1 MSVSTVAVLP
11 IKRYAQAKS
20 RLGDVPGRPGL
31 AESMAED
38 VLSALCAARGVDH
51 VLVVTADDDAA
62 RTARDAGAEVV
73 EERELL
79 GHSRAARL
87 GVERARELD
96 AGRVLLVPGDCPLL
110 RAEDVDGLL
119 ERHPGPGVVVVPDRH
134 GTGTNALLL
143 APPDAIGPA
152 FGEGSRHRHERL
164 AQEAGVPWVVD
175 EVPSLLLDVDTADD
189 LEAVRA
195 ARRA

>member
-1 MSVSTVAVLP
+1 MTTVAVLP

-31 AESMAED
+31 AESMAEE
-38 VLSALCAARGVDH
+38 VLRALCAARGLDR
-51 VLVVTADDDAA
+51 VLVVTGDVSAA
-62 RTARDAGAEVV
+62 ASAVAAGAEVV
-73 EERELL
+73 AELELL

-87 GVERARELD
+87 GLERARELGAD
-96 AGRVLLVPGDCPLL
+96 RVLLVPGDCPLL

-119 ERHPGPGVVVVPDRH
+119 ERHPDPGVVIVPDRH

-143 APPDAIGPA
+143 TPPDAIGPA

-175 EVPSLLLDVDTADD
+175 EVPALLLDVDTQDD

>member
-1 MSVSTVAVLP
+1 MTTVAVLP

-20 RLGDVPGRPGL
+20 RLGDVPGRTGL
-31 AESMAED
+31 AESMAD
-38 VLSALCAARGVDH
+38 AVLDALCAAVTLAH
-51 VLVVTADDDAA
+51 VLVVTADPDAA
-62 RTARDAGAEVV
+62 AHARAAGAEVV
-73 EERELL
+73 EEGELL

-87 GVERARELD
+87 GVERAREL
-96 AGRVLLVPGDCPLL
+96 AATRVLLVPGDCPLL
-110 RAEDVDGLL
+110 RSEDVDALV

-143 APPDAIGPA
+143 SPPDAIGPA

-175 EVPSLLLDVDTADD
+175 EVPALLLDVDTAED
-189 LEAVRA
+189 LEVVRA